1 MTLFALTAKAFH
13 DPVIILALL
22 TLFAAMVYGFF
33 IAPRLRNGGFGDDRR
48 NRLPRRNPGG

>member
-22 TLFAAMVYGFF
+22 TLFAAMVYGVLHRPTT
-33 IAPRLRNGGFGDDRR
+33 AQRR
-48 NRLPRRNPGG
+48 IRR